1 MPNAQFL
8 GALEELRGQGMPQD
22 RIDDLKRQYRS
33 ANSPM
38 APLNEAAATARQE
51 ADAGGRK
58 SVMGG
63 MFTKDAGATG
73 MDAVRSMQPSLTAG
87 LLGALQGGGQAIDA
101 PMAAAQGLI
110 PQGDMALEAL
120 GTAGAA
126 MTGGGAA
133 VAPRGSLRMG
143 LALNEKDMFHGTPDV
158 RGLRTAGAF
167 DQMTEGTQRISDL
180 DAWRRLG
187 QQIDEVGPSTPE
199 GIDLT
204 IARSNLLEQ
213 QRVNKPVFA
222 TPDRQMAATYADD
235 TRAFD
240 YQNAEP
246 AIVSMRSNPQRILDI
261 NAGGADFRGIDLDRV
276 KKGFREAGIPDA
288 DIEDALNRYIVAP
301 RSDGKLST
309 NDLSAV
315 SQSLGFD
322 AVDVANVRDAYNN
335 NGRSTPGTVRMA
347 FNSDQIDVGDMQM
360 LANADTS
367 GGLLAT
373 AASDALTPSQQMAR
387 RILDMRAAG
396 RASEVTDDMMA
407 QADPQ
412 VMFNE
417 TPLPMDVDS
426 RDARRLAAGFNTG
439 AFHGGRG
446 GYDRLDP
453 EMADGKTYDTGT
465 WAADDPDISA
475 TYNGSVFDG
484 TQATYPLRLR
494 TQNYGVTD
502 WENNAWGD
510 GNQQAR
516 MLNPN
521 EPRPQKFGDIYE
533 DWQSWASTDNA
544 ARAANEQGLD
554 GLRINNV
561 VDIGPNIF
569 SRANKTRPLPETGT
583 SFSITNP
590 TTARSDFARFDPEFA
605 HLSNLSAANAS
616 PTAGALAS
624 IGEDD
629 TEARKRDIVRK
640 LMPSAQNIIRRQ

>member
-1 MPNAQFL
+1 MNIFDLPRDQFL
-8 GALEELRGQGMPQD
+8 GYLPELRQQGLTD
-22 RIDDLKRQYRS
+22 ADIDNLVRQYRQQ
-33 ANSPM
+33 NSPL
-38 APLNEAAATARQE
+38 AGINAAAQDASTSV
-51 ADAGGRK
+51 ADQGRREVAGGLL
-58 SVMGG
+58 
-63 MFTKDAGATG
+63 TKDAGATG
-73 MDAVRSMQPSLTAG
+73 IDAVRSLDTNIRGG
-87 LLGALQGGGQAIDA
+87 LLNMLAGGGQALDA

-133 VAPRGSLRMG
+133 TAPRGSLRMG
-143 LALNEKDMFHGTPDV
+143 MALNDKDMFHGTPDV
-158 RGLRTAGAF
+158 RDLRRAGAF
-167 DQMTEGTQRISDL
+167 DQMTEGAQRISDL

-240 YQNAEP
+240 YQRAEP

-276 KKGFREAGIPDA
+276 KKGFRDAGVPEA

-335 NGRSTPGTVRMA
+335 NARSAPGTVRMM
-347 FNSDQIDVGDMQM
+347 FNSEQIDLGDMQM

-396 RASEVTDDMMA
+396 RARDVTDDMMA

-412 VMFNE
+412 YMFNN
-417 TPLPMDVDS
+417 TPLPMDEAS
-426 RDARRLAAGFNTG
+426 RMARAQDAGFPV
-439 AFHGGRG
+439 
-446 GYDRLDP
+446 Y
-453 EMADGKTYDTGT
+453 EYDGKSYHLTPNDIKAFSDGPT
-465 WAADDPDISA
+465 WARVNSDTNPAA
-475 TYNGSVFDG
+475 HNVG
-484 TQATYPLRLR
+484 R
-494 TQNYGVTD
+494 NYDVSGAND
-502 WENNAWGD
+502 MPIFMRGD
-510 GNQQAR
+510 RAMPFEAR
-516 MLNPN
+516 EMPG
-521 EPRPQKFGDIYE
+521 GDILPYAAPSEWVDAMGQAGKSRYE
-533 DWQSWASTDNA
+533 LG
-544 ARAANEQGLD
+544 NE
-554 GLRINNV
+554 RI
-561 VDIGPNIF
+561 
-569 SRANKTRPLPETGT
+569 S
-583 SFSITNP
+583 TNP
-590 TTARSDFARFDPEFA
+590 ANIRSQFARFDPEFA
-605 HLSNLSAANAS
+605 HLSNLNAANAS
-616 PTAGALAS
+616 PTAGLLAMPAQQ
-624 IGEDD
+624 EKE
-629 TEARKRDIVRK
+629 TELPFMNFLKG
-640 LMPSAQNIIRRQ
+640 LLQ